1 MYTLEFKERVI
12 KDFNKLPL
20 KEKNKIW
27 DKIQLLK
34 QNPRLKG
41 FRKLVGK
48 RNEFRVRFGNFRIL
62 YQIDEILKKVIII
75 QVGHRKDIYR

>member
-1 MYTLEFKERVI
+1 MYTLEFKIRVA
-12 KDFNKLPL
+12 KDFDRLPF

-27 DKIQLLK
+27 DKLQLLK
-34 QNPRLKG
+34 QDPRPKG

-48 RNEFRVRFGNFRIL
+48 ESEFRIRFGNYRII
-62 YQIDEILKKVIII
+62 YQIDEALKKVIII